1 MVNLGNYKETFKRAI
16 DLNRRYY
23 GSLGR
28 ATVDYLKEL
37 AAVLESVS
45 AAADP
50 EAGRAGP
57 RTHETRGRDDPA
69 PRAAKPAPVLVLEA
83 EAGATAVG
91 VFLVENNLP
100 HPINARPKAT
110 ALVDGYDRQIQPA
123 ITFEPAELALQPG
136 EQMLVRILAVIDAA
150 LEPNI
155 RYRGELIV
163 QELPGTRI
171 PIVIRRRDPAT
182 TS

>member
-1 MVNLGNYKETFKRAI
+1 MTLVNLGNYKDTIKRAV

-37 AAVLESVS
+37 AAMLETVS

-50 EAGRAGP
+50 EAGSARP
-57 RTHETRGRDDPA
+57 RTHEGRGRDDPA
-69 PRAAKPAPVLVLEA
+69 PRAGKPAPVLVLEA

-100 HPINARPKAT
+100 HAVNARPKAT
-110 ALVDGYDRQIQPA
+110 ALIDAYDRQIQPA
-123 ITFEPAELALQPG
+123 ITFDPAEVALKPG
-136 EQMLVRILAVIDAA
+136 EQMLVRILAVIDEA

-163 QELPGTRI
+163 QELPGTHI
-171 PIVIRRRDPAT
+171 PFVVRRRDRG
-182 TS
+182 